1 MATLR
6 GCALGNSSH
15 QRAAGDGEAGDLGR
29 DVDARGG
36 YRIAEL
42 HGVVDLYGQQAALR
56 LEQVD
61 GQHAAAHRP
70 CCRQAEFDELVAE
83 GTVAGHAA
91 AGGVGDPMLG
101 AAVDGGDDRVA
112 HYEGADVAPGLV
124 HVLLHVVNLVRR
136 ST

>member
-42 HGVVDLYGQQAALR
+42 HGVLTSTANRPRSDSSRSMASTPPPTAL
-56 LEQVD
+56 
-61 GQHAAAHRP
+61 AAARLSSTSSSLRGQSLATP
-70 CCRQAEFDELVAE
+70 PRAVLVIQC
-83 GTVAGHAA
+83 
-91 AGGVGDPMLG
+91 
-101 AAVDGGDDRVA
+101 
-112 HYEGADVAPGLV
+112 
-124 HVLLHVVNLVRR
+124 
-136 ST
+136 S